1 MQVSNYYVAAGMSGS
16 GIAAGA
22 GVGKAVSEWIA
33 GGGPPSDLWCVDV
46 SRFSRH
52 HNQARFLE
60 ARTVEAVGN
69 LCQLHYP
76 GFEMSQ
82 GRGVRTSPLHSRL
95 EKAGA
100 RWGEVMAW
108 ERPNWFTQSE
118 NGECIIIVTMVTL
131 RSWSRVC
138 VHLCASP

>member
-1 MQVSNYYVAAGMSGS
+1 MSSS

-60 ARTVEAVGN
+60 ARIVEAVGN
-69 LCQLHYP
+69 TYVLHYP
-76 GFEMSQ
+76 GFEMSH

-108 ERPNWFTQSE
+108 ERPNWFAQSE
-118 NGECIIIVTMVTL
+118 NGKCSQSRDNCMCVYDLAIIINSPCTL
-131 RSWSRVC
+131 ATNPGIIC
-138 VHLCASP
+138 N